1 MKKKSILITLAT
13 FGLLLSGLV
22 GCGKQPVE
30 PSESSKPEE
39 TSQKS
44 EKSSEDKP
52 STSVAPSSSE
62 QPSSSEAPAHEHSY
76 AKVGESV
83 KNADQKDV
91 YVMECAEHDDKY
103 IGIAFK
109 DYSAKDADF
118 DSGANASKYGEV
130 DAAIW
135 EDAYML
141 AKTAGTSISW
151 KINVD
156 KAIEGAKLSFGVTS
170 TYASHGDQSCDGK
183 YQIKVNDGEA
193 ATWLVTG
200 TFDDNGMSPTKRNY
214 LIFQNIN
221 LVAGEN
227 TITLIQTSTG
237 YRWLFGGEMRIHYS
251 GDAKPVEAPVPF
263 PGYNVTFSVEHCKV
277 LVFSTKAYTTE
288 TPVETLTCVAKDENG
303 NVVAY
308 DPDDQDPQP
317 QVSFKVVCDE
327 GYSCTVNNITVAPK
341 ANYKNLKQNP
351 DSQPDQDDI
360 FRITKVQGDITVTIA
375 PAAGVQ
381 AKGYKI
387 SFVPTNCTIKVYV
400 GPKNEL
406 GDNLDTA
413 EDGFYYARAKEDP
426 YAISF
431 TTPQVNFE
439 VVCDAGYEFVP
450 TITDNKV
457 DFITHPDSTK
467 DGYNKFSDKG
477 GYYNLTKVDDD
488 LTITITATSAQA
500 PLALPVGSYHGL
512 AKMADG
518 TLTAADLSLES
529 DKMSLYVGEAF
540 LAQNI
545 SDFVWDGVNKT
556 LTTPDSSNS
565 WAMVLSYEENIFT
578 LESIASSSIAGLF
591 DSTYAVK
598 LSGNCQFL
606 GCEEDTATLQNI
618 FLRRKMESTWV
629 AANADDKIF
638 SSTNSFRSSTNENKS
653 LSVKCW
659 ADGKIALTLK
669 NDLNIPAKNIKS
681 VGCWIYNP
689 SSTAYSTTLYYYKG
703 AGNTNNQQA
712 KDFTL
717 AAGQWTFCQCGVS
730 GLLADTDTFY
740 NFQFYT
746 QNVNTTLVFD
756 NFCIYM

>member
-277 LVFSTKAYTTE
+277 LVYSTKAYTTE

-327 GYSCTVNNITVAPK
+327 GYSCTVNNVTVAPK

-351 DSQPDQDDI
+351 DSQPGQDDI

-375 PAAGVQ
+375 PSAGEQ

-387 SFVPTNCTIKVYV
+387 SFVPTHCTIKVYV
-400 GPKNEL
+400 GPKNDA
-406 GDNLDTA
+406 GDNLDTP
-413 EDGFYYARAKEDP
+413 EDGFYYARAKDGTYE
-426 YAISF
+426 ISY

-439 VVCDAGYEFVP
+439 VVCEEGYEFIPV
-450 TITDNKV
+450 ITDNKV
-457 DFITHPDSTK
+457 DFITHPDTTK

-488 LTITITATSAQA
+488 LTITITATQAAVAPVAQ
-500 PLALPVGSYHGL
+500 PVGAFRGL
-512 AKMADG
+512 AKTAAATFIPVDLVLAADSAALSVNG
-518 TLTAADLSLES
+518 EAANVTSYNWDNKDTLTVVTDGAYGTITATFAENVFQITGLTGAAAAQLDLT
-529 DKMSLYVGEAF
+529 F
-540 LAQNI
+540 
-545 SDFVWDGVNKT
+545 
-556 LTTPDSSNS
+556 
-565 WAMVLSYEENIFT
+565 
-578 LESIASSSIAGLF
+578 
-591 DSTYAVK
+591 AVQ

-606 GCEEDTATLQNI
+606 DCEQDTAGLQNI
-618 FLRRKMESTWV
+618 FLRRKMESSWV

-638 SSTNSFRSSTNENKS
+638 SSDNGKVGKG
-653 LSVKCW
+653 LALKCW

-669 NDLNIPAKNIKS
+669 NDLNIQAKNIKS

-689 SSTAYSTTLYYYKG
+689 SSTEYSTTLYYYKG

-712 KDFTL
+712 KVFTL
-717 AAGQWTFCQCGVS
+717 AAGQWTFCQCGIS

>member
-277 LVFSTKAYTTE
+277 LVYSTKAYTTE

-327 GYSCTVNNITVAPK
+327 GYSCTVNNVTVAPK

-351 DSQPDQDDI
+351 DSQAGQDDI

-375 PAAGVQ
+375 PAAGEQ

-387 SFVPTNCTIKVYV
+387 AFVPTNCTIKVYV
-400 GPKNEL
+400 GPKAAD
-406 GDNLDTA
+406 GTNLDTA

-457 DFITHPDSTK
+457 DFITHPDSAK

-518 TLTAADLSLES
+518 TLTAADLSLEN
-529 DKMSLYVGEAF
+529 DKMSLYVGEGF

-565 WAMVLSYEENIFT
+565 WAMVLSYDENVFT
-578 LESIASSSIAGLF
+578 IESISASSIAGLF

-606 GCEEDTATLQNI
+606 DCEEDTATLQNI

-681 VGCWIYNP
+681 VGCWIFNP
-689 SSTAYSTTLYYYKG
+689 SSTEYSTTLYYYKG

-712 KDFTL
+712 KVFTL
-717 AAGQWTFCQCGVS
+717 AAGEWTFCQCGVS

>member
-400 GPKNEL
+400 GPKAAD
-406 GDNLDTA
+406 GANLDTA

-488 LTITITATSAQA
+488 LTITVTATEAAATPVAQPVGAFRGLAKTAAATFIPVDLVLAADSAALSVNGEAANVTSYNWDNKDTLTVVTDGAYGTITATFAENVFQITGLTGAAAAQ
-500 PLALPVGSYHGL
+500 L
-512 AKMADG
+512 D
-518 TLTAADLSLES
+518 LT
-529 DKMSLYVGEAF
+529 F
-540 LAQNI
+540 
-545 SDFVWDGVNKT
+545 
-556 LTTPDSSNS
+556 
-565 WAMVLSYEENIFT
+565 
-578 LESIASSSIAGLF
+578 
-591 DSTYAVK
+591 AVQ

-606 GCEEDTATLQNI
+606 DCEQDTAGLQNI
-618 FLRRKMESTWV
+618 FLRRKMESSWV

-638 SSTNSFRSSTNENKS
+638 SSDNGKDGKG
-653 LSVKCW
+653 LALKCW

-669 NDLNIPAKNIKS
+669 NDLNIQAKNIKT

-689 SSTAYSTTLYYYKG
+689 SATQYSTTLYFYKG

-712 KDFTL
+712 KVFTL
-717 AAGQWTFCQCGVS
+717 PAGQWTFCQCGVS

-746 QNVNTTLVFD
+746 EYVNTTLVFD

>member
-400 GPKNEL
+400 GPKNDA
-406 GDNLDTA
+406 GDNLDTP
-413 EDGFYYARAKEDP
+413 EDGFYYARAKDGTYE
-426 YAISF
+426 ISY

-488 LTITITATSAQA
+488 LTITITATEAAVAPVAQ
-500 PLALPVGSYHGL
+500 PVGAFRGL
-512 AKMADG
+512 AKTAAATFIPVDLVLAADSAALSVNG
-518 TLTAADLSLES
+518 EAANVTSYNWDNKDTLTVVTDGAYGTITATFAENVFQITGLTGAAAAQLDLT
-529 DKMSLYVGEAF
+529 F
-540 LAQNI
+540 
-545 SDFVWDGVNKT
+545 
-556 LTTPDSSNS
+556 
-565 WAMVLSYEENIFT
+565 
-578 LESIASSSIAGLF
+578 
-591 DSTYAVK
+591 AVQ

-606 GCEEDTATLQNI
+606 DCEQDTAGLQNI
-618 FLRRKMESTWV
+618 FLRRKMESSWV

-638 SSTNSFRSSTNENKS
+638 SSDNGKVGKG
-653 LSVKCW
+653 LALKCW

-689 SSTAYSTTLYYYKG
+689 SSTEYSTTLYYYKG

-712 KDFTL
+712 KVFTL
-717 AAGQWTFCQCGVS
+717 AAGQWTFCQCGIS